1 MTGIGW
7 ENYEEYMTMHMDGE
21 LNAAE
26 EKALMAFV
34 NAHPEL
40 KQEMAAYERTR
51 LAPDETQV
59 CAHKE
64 QLLKKEPGRRIGL
77 ITWGKYGIAAGVAA
91 IIAATVFN
99 YRQENRKTG
108 TIATNTPSINKFKI
122 TNEAVNPI
130 QPAVIDT
137 TARRPLNNSKPAAAI
152 ASTGNPHKRAN
163 ATRIKRAPVQKQPA
177 GAIKEE
183 KGLEQIAINRLP
195 IVPAAALPY
204 EKSLEETPQLADVP
218 VVTTETASD
227 GQKKT
232 FWDSL
237 PIEDTKKEGL
247 KYTAAAI
254 AETLK
259 DMNDLKKD
267 ILQKNFT
274 VKVEK
279 RKLIISF

>member
-7 ENYEEYMTMHMDGE
+7 ENYEEYMMMHMDGE

-51 LAPDETQV
+51 LTPDETQV

-91 IIAATVFN
+91 IIAAMVFN
-99 YRQENRKTG
+99 YTQENRKIG
-108 TIATNTPSINKFKI
+108 TIATNTPSINKFKT
-122 TNEAVNPI
+122 TNEAVNPM
-130 QPAVIDT
+130 QPAAADT
-137 TARRPLNNSKPAAAI
+137 TAHQTLNNSKPAAAI
-152 ASTGNPHKRAN
+152 ASTSNPHKRAN
-163 ATRIKRAPVQKQPA
+163 ATRIKRSP
-177 GAIKEE
+177 IKEQPPRIIAE
-183 KGLEQIAINRLP
+183 DKTRELIAINQLP
-195 IVPAAALPY
+195 IVPAAGLPY
-204 EKSLEETPQLADVP
+204 EKATEEAPQPVEVP
-218 VVTTETASD
+218 VVAAETAND
-227 GQKKT
+227 KQKKT
-232 FWDSL
+232 IWDRL
-237 PIEDTKKEGL
+237 PLEDTKKEGL
-247 KYTAAAI
+247 KYTAAAV